1 MAYNDIISRTDADAL
16 IPAES
21 SREILTDLTDSFW
34 LLRLARRLPDM
45 STSTRTLPV
54 MSGMAAAGFVSGDTG
69 LKMTSDVTWDGV
81 DLVAEEI
88 AVIVPI
94 PEAVLDDADYD
105 IWGQV
110 RPAIT
115 EAFGRVITG
124 AVLYGTN
131 IPSSWT
137 TALGGAGL
145 IARATAASQYAS
157 LASFADFYEAFEGES
172 AAGAADGILMML
184 EADGF
189 GITGSVGHVAVKGTI
204 RNTRD
209 ANGQR
214 IYTSVDELGGAP
226 VYYPLD
232 GSIDSTYLLIA
243 GDWSKLVYAIR
254 QDMTYKV
261 LDQAV
266 IMDAAGKVIWNLAQQ
281 DMVALRCVM
290 RIAFA
295 APNPINR
302 MQETAASRCP
312 WAYLTA

>member
-1 MAYNDIISRTDADAL
+1 MAYNSVISRTDADAL
-16 IPAES
+16 IPDES

-45 STSTRTLPV
+45 STRTRTMPV
-54 MSGMAAAGFVSGDTG
+54 MTGMAAAGFVTGDTG
-69 LKMTSDVTWDGV
+69 MKETTEVTWDGV
-81 DLVAEEI
+81 DLVAEEV

-94 PEAVLDDADYD
+94 PEAVLDDSDYD
-105 IWGQV
+105 IWGEV

-115 EAFGRVITG
+115 EAFGRVLTG

-145 IARATAASQYAS
+145 VARATTASQYAS

-172 AAGAADGILMML
+172 APDAADGIMMLL

-189 GITGSVGHVAVKGTI
+189 GLTGTVAHVGIKGTI

-214 IYTSVDELGGAP
+214 IYTDPTELGGAP

-232 GSIDSTYLLIA
+232 GTISSTYKLIS
-243 GDWSKLVYAIR
+243 GDWSKLVYSMR

-261 LDQAV
+261 LTEAV
-266 IMDAAGKVIWNLAQQ
+266 ITDAAGAIIWNLAQQ

-295 APNPINR
+295 APNPVNR
-302 MQETAASRCP
+302 MQGTEASRCP